1 MKRKQLASL
10 YIAVLCMTAILT
22 ILAPKWENAQA
33 SQEAAVIPDEA
44 IRLRILANSDSRQ
57 DQQIK
62 RAIRDEVNVH
72 ITEWVQDLTS
82 IEAAREVIQGHLP
95 DIRRI
100 AEDYVKEQ
108 GVAQQV
114 EVEFGKANFPTKLYG
129 EYIYPAGEYEAIVI
143 TLGSGQGANWWCV
156 LFPPLCFLDF
166 SNGTAV
172 SMSPMEEEAGQGQGE
187 ASAKDMK
194 EQEQRKASTEEKDEQ
209 GQEEALVK
217 DMKEQEQEEALA
229 KDIKG
234 QEQEK
239 ASAEEEDEQE
249 QGEAAEQGIPEEL
262 ETAEGEAKGKQTIE
276 VHTEEI
282 EKKILVVE
290 LFKDLF

>member
-209 GQEEALVK
+209 GQEEA
-217 DMKEQEQEEALA
+217 
-229 KDIKG
+229 
-234 QEQEK
+234 
-239 ASAEEEDEQE
+239 
-249 QGEAAEQGIPEEL
+249 
-262 ETAEGEAKGKQTIE
+262 
-276 VHTEEI
+276 
-282 EKKILVVE
+282 
-290 LFKDLF
+290 